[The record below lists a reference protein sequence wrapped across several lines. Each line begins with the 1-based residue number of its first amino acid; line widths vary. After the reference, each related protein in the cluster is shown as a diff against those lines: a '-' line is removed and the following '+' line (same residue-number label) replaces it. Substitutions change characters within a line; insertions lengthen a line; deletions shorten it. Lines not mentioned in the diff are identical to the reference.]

1 MQGKECCE
9 PVLCRRLWA
18 ICLDPLSTARVQSRL
33 AAGWQILICFFIF
46 LEEKK
51 REDYENIVCE
61 PSTFA
66 VDLCTPN
73 ASRSIF
79 PQLSLFWNHPRS
91 APRVHL
97 SSW

>member
-1 MQGKECCE
+1 MLRTRSLQTFAGDLFRSTVNCKTAIKACCW
-9 PVLCRRLWA
+9 LA
-18 ICLDPLSTARVQSRL
+18 DPHM
-33 AAGWQILICFFIF
+33 FFIF

-79 PQLSLFWNHPRS
+79 PQLSLF
-91 APRVHL
+91 
-97 SSW
+97 